1 MNKIY
6 EMWVCFD
13 LLKDSKYVILMN
25 ECLKIV

>member
-6 EMWVCFD
+6 EMQVCFD
-13 LLKDSKYVILMN
+13 FLKDSKNVILMN